1 MVARYLNND
10 KKGEKQI
17 RETDTGYKV
26 RQTMNHIYAAR
37 QRQVSNQILVTVRP
51 SVSL

>member
-10 KKGEKQI
+10 KKTESQI

-26 RQTMNHIYAAR
+26 RQTMNHI
-37 QRQVSNQILVTVRP
+37 IHIIMRP
-51 SVSL
+51 DRDKSLN